1 MAMRLSSVPYRSVL
15 ALGTLTLAALVP
27 PLDAAPQR
35 PNVVMIVVDDLR
47 FDEIVVAP

>member
-1 MAMRLSSVPYRSVL
+1 MRLHPARYQSAL
-15 ALGTLTLAALVP
+15 ALWTLTLAALIP
-27 PLDAAPQR
+27 PLHAAPPR